1 MARLP
6 SERYL
11 MQEIDG
17 AAVLFE
23 DYTECEIVRFDP
35 SDDKA
40 AYAALAVIVESELG
54 DEDRCYACFW
64 AGYFRGCAILDFRA
78 PREPYITEIDGLVVV
93 AAVPAGIEIVR
104 FDPADGNAAAGAQK
118 SIYDSPLLSAGEK
131 SRAYF
136 WSGCA
141 YAHAVKASPAGPV
154 RPDVTAAPRRPR
166 YVNLGFTDDQVDR
179 GDDFGRYDFPNL
191 GLGGLGPDRDDYR
204 EW

>member
-11 MQEIDG
+11 MQEIGG

-23 DYTECEIVRFDP
+23 NYTECEIVRFDP

-64 AGYFRGCAILDFRA
+64 AGYFRGNAVLDFHA
-78 PREPYITEIDGLVVV
+78 PREPYIVCSRGLVVV
-93 AAVPAGIEIVR
+93 AAVPAGVEIAR
-104 FDPADGNAAAGAQK
+104 FDPADGNAAARAQK
-118 SIYDSPLLSAGEK
+118 SIYDSPLLSAVEK

-141 YAHAVKASPAGPV
+141 YAHACAQ
-154 RPDVTAAPRRPR
+154 PDVAESPPPRRPY
-166 YVNLGFTDDQVDR
+166 YVNLGVTDDQVAR
-179 GDDFGRYDFPNL
+179 GDDYGRYDFPNL
-191 GLGGLGPDRDDYR
+191 GMGGLGPDRDDYR